1 MRAVLGI
8 WPPNFMAEL
17 FVILILGRPGTGSLI
32 QVFI

>member
-17 FVILILGRPGTGSLI
+17 LVFLILGRPGTGSLL
-32 QVFI
+32 VFI